1 MPDAPRPRVLITR
14 LEDDS
19 GERWEDYADRVRAA
33 GGDPFPFDVAEYRAR
48 DEFPPHDG
56 LVLTGGADID
66 PARYGEPPHERLGTL
81 VPARDEAEIALARTA
96 LAIGRPML
104 AICRGMQVMNVAS
117 GGSLHQHLEER
128 EPHRSRRGA
137 DGVSIDSG
145 WHGVEVTNG
154 TLLSQIA
161 KAAGLRV
168 NSRHHQAV
176 TRARLAP
183 GLVASALTLEG
194 GFEVVEAIEAPH
206 HPFAL
211 GVQWHPE
218 RAEMAATPALAAG
231 SGVLFEAF
239 LGACAASTATPARAF
254 LYFGYG
260 SSMDAERLRQTAP
273 RAWLIGPARLSDHAL
288 AFSIESKNT
297 WHGGV
302 ADIVPAPGDEVWGAL
317 WLIPAE
323 ESHALDEHEGLFR
336 EPPAYRRMTVEVTT
350 TSGDRVRCR
359 SYQVASPDP
368 RTPPPSKAFKDT
380 LLRGAR
386 TVGLP
391 QSYVARLAAIED
403 NGRA

>member
-1 MPDAPRPRVLITR
+1 MPDRPRPRILITR

-19 GERWEDYADRVRAA
+19 GERWQDYGDHVRAA
-33 GGDPFPFDVAEYRAR
+33 GGDPLPFDGAEYQAG
-48 DEFPPHDG
+48 DVFPPHDG
-56 LVLTGGADID
+56 LVLTGGVDID
-66 PARYGEPPHERLGTL
+66 PARYGEPPHERLGAL
-81 VPARDEAEIALARTA
+81 VPARDESEIALAQAA

-128 EPHRSRRGA
+128 EPHRSRRGP

-145 WHGVEVTNG
+145 WHGVEVTRG
-154 TLLSQIA
+154 TLLSRIT
-161 KAAGLRV
+161 KSSRLRV

-183 GLVASALTLEG
+183 GLVACGLTAEG

-218 RAEMAATPALAAG
+218 RPEMADSPALAAG
-231 SGVLFEAF
+231 SGALFEAF
-239 LGACAASTATPARAF
+239 LAACSVSTTTPDSAF

-260 SSMDAERLRQTAP
+260 SSMDADRMRQTAP
-273 RAWLIGPARLSDHAL
+273 HARLIGPARLADHTM
-288 AFSIESKNT
+288 AFTIESKNT

-302 ADIVPAPGDEVWGAL
+302 ADIQPADSDEVWGAL
-317 WLIPAE
+317 WLIPAD

-336 EPPAYRRMTVEVTT
+336 EPPAYRRVTVEVTT
-350 TSGDRVRCR
+350 PSGDRVRCR
-359 SYQVASPDP
+359 SYQVASPDFG
-368 RTPPPSKAFKDT
+368 TPPPSKAFKDT
-380 LLRGAR
+380 LIRGAR

-391 QSYVARLAAIED
+391 VAYVARLASIED
-403 NGRA
+403 NGRL

>member
-14 LEDDS
+14 LQDDS
-19 GERWEDYADRVRAA
+19 GERWEDYADCVRAA
-33 GGDPFPFDVAEYRAR
+33 GGDPFPFDVAEYRAG
-48 DEFPPHDG
+48 DVFPPHDG

-66 PARYGEPPHERLGTL
+66 PARYGEPPHERLGAL

-104 AICRGMQVMNVAS
+104 AICRGVQVMNVAS

-128 EPHRSRRGA
+128 EPHRSRRSA
-137 DGVSIDSG
+137 DGVSVDSG
-145 WHGVEVTNG
+145 WHGVEVTSG

-161 KAAGLRV
+161 KAARLRV

-183 GLVASALTLEG
+183 GLVASALTSEG

-218 RAEMAATPALAAG
+218 RPEMAATPALAAG
-231 SGVLFEAF
+231 SGTLFEAF
-239 LGACAASTATPARAF
+239 LGACAASTATPERAF

-260 SSMDAERLRQTAP
+260 SSMDADRMRQTAP
-273 RAWLIGPARLSDHAL
+273 HARLIGPARLPDHAL

-317 WLIPAE
+317 WLVSAE

-336 EPPAYRRMTVEVTT
+336 EPPAYRRMTVEVTMP
-350 TSGDRVRCR
+350 SGDRVRCR
-359 SYQVASPDP
+359 SYQVAAPDP

-391 QSYVARLAAIED
+391 PHYVARLAAIED
-403 NGRA
+403 NGHA